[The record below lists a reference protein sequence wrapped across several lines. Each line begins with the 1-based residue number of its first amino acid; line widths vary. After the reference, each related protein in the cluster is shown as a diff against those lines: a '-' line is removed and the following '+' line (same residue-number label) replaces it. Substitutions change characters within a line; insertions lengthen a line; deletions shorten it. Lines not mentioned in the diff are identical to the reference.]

1 MLERVKPRRR
11 YNVKM
16 AKYLSEDSQKNNLNI
31 LKNILNSFL

>member
-1 MLERVKPRRR
+1 MLERVNPRRS

-16 AKYLSEDSQKNNLNI
+16 AKYLFEDSQKNNLNI